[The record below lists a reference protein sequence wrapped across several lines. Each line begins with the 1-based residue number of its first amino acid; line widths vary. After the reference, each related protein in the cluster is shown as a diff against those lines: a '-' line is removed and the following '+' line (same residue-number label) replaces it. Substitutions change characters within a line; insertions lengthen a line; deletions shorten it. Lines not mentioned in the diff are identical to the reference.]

1 MHRPQSNNNNDNIIE
16 VKNNILEEGIE
27 CFTHWLS
34 AEEGNSEKNSYIQLT
49 LKIFEKDNRIIIHDY
64 FQNIDIEVKFD
75 NGIPLCTLCN
85 TSECAHVDLQFVR
98 NKIFPPLIF
107 IIAGSQEIEVL
118 EGYNISINCYHNVLH
133 YVAR

>member
-1 MHRPQSNNNNDNIIE
+1 MHRPQSNNNNNNNNIIE

-85 TSECAHVDLQFVR
+85 TCECAH
-98 NKIFPPLIF
+98 
-107 IIAGSQEIEVL
+107 AGFAICAEQNLSSSL
-118 EGYNISINCYHNVLH
+118 
-133 YVAR
+133 

>member
-1 MHRPQSNNNNDNIIE
+1 MDRSKPNNNDNNIIE

-49 LKIFEKDNRIIIHDY
+49 LKIFEKDNRILIHDY

-75 NGIPLCTLCN
+75 NGVPVCTLCK
-85 TSECAHVDLQFVR
+85 TAECAHAEFAICTEQNLSSS
-98 NKIFPPLIF
+98 L
-107 IIAGSQEIEVL
+107 
-118 EGYNISINCYHNVLH
+118 
-133 YVAR
+133 

>member
-1 MHRPQSNNNNDNIIE
+1 MHRPQSNNNNNDNIIE

-85 TSECAHVDLQFVR
+85 TSECAH
-98 NKIFPPLIF
+98 
-107 IIAGSQEIEVL
+107 AGFAICAEQNLSCSL
-118 EGYNISINCYHNVLH
+118 
-133 YVAR
+133 

>member
-1 MHRPQSNNNNDNIIE
+1 MQRPELNNNNDNIIE

-75 NGIPLCTLCN
+75 NGIPLCILCN
-85 TSECAHVDLQFVR
+85 TSECAH
-98 NKIFPPLIF
+98 
-107 IIAGSQEIEVL
+107 AGFAICAEQNLSSSL
-118 EGYNISINCYHNVLH
+118 
-133 YVAR
+133 